1 MLRILWL
8 RWQKERKSKYPFMLC
23 LIDRILVM
31 VMRHGAKQTFK
42 KHGQESG
49 KIGATTGGTKRVRVS
64 GKGILNGLVL
74 TANRVV
80 AGFSLWSVAAGGWAL
95 AAESQAYVTNLKPTG
110 QADLDAALKSS
121 SDLLSLQATHAVG
134 PFALSGRIRN
144 DYDRLKTALESYGYY
159 EGTVKITLH
168 RDKSKDAVQMD
179 GLSPALSS
187 WIESVPDKEKITA
200 DISVEKGPLYHIGSV
215 KLVDDKNNG
224 VVDLTPKQKAA
235 FTLKPGD
242 TAVAETVLGAGGT
255 LLDALREDGHALA
268 KVEKPQAYL
277 RPQTRTLDVVYPVMP
292 GPVLNIGAI
301 DISGL
306 KRVHEPF
313 VRRQLTVKEGQ
324 LYQPSKIDAARQ
336 DLSGLG
342 VFSNV
347 GVKDGSTEPVNGT
360 MPLDFTFK
368 EAKRR
373 AIGAEAGYSTDL
385 GVRGGVTWT
394 HYNLLG
400 NAERLKLTALV
411 TGLGGSAQQGLGYDV
426 YADFFKPG
434 FYSRKQNL
442 SVRVEGLRQLFWS
455 YRQTAILV
463 RAGLT
468 RQIGKYWN
476 VNFGVSGEQEEI
488 EQFGVTRD
496 YTIGSI
502 PLGATFD
509 NTGLG
514 NPIEPATHG
523 IRANVNVSP
532 SISLGNKGSG
542 TSFFAIMNATASYYF
557 DLKHL
562 GISKPGRSILAI
574 RGTVGSIQGATTYD
588 IPPDQRLYAGG
599 SATVRGYR
607 WQGVGPQYGR
617 TRYAI
622 GGTSL
627 DAGTIEYRQR
637 LFKSFGM
644 AGFVDAGQVG
654 SSSSPFTGTL
664 RVGAGGGVRYYTPI
678 GPVRIDVAVPLNRA
692 PRGDKWDLYIGLGE
706 TF

>member
-1 MLRILWL
+1 
-8 RWQKERKSKYPFMLC
+8 
-23 LIDRILVM
+23 
-31 VMRHGAKQTFK
+31 MRM
-42 KHGQESG
+42 SG
-49 KIGATTGGTKRVRVS
+49 R
-64 GKGILNGLVL
+64 GILNGLVL
-74 TANRVV
+74 TADRVV
-80 AGFSLWSVAAGGWAL
+80 VGFSLWGVAAGGWSW
-95 AAESQAYVTNLKPTG
+95 AAETQAYVTNLKPTG
-110 QADLDAALKSS
+110 QADLDTALKSS
-121 SDLLSLQATHAVG
+121 SDLLGLQGTHAVG
-134 PFALSGRIRN
+134 PFALAGRVRN
-144 DYDRLKTALESYGYY
+144 EYDRLKSALESYGYY

-168 RDKSKDAVQMD
+168 RAKDKDAVVMD
-179 GLSPALSS
+179 GQSPALSN
-187 WIESVPDKEKITA
+187 WIESVPANEKVTA
-200 DISVEKGPLYHIGSV
+200 DISVEKGPLYHLGSV
-215 KLVDDKNNG
+215 KLVDEKTNG
-224 VVDLTPKQKAA
+224 PAELTPEQKAA
-235 FTLKPGD
+235 FTLKTGD
-242 TAVAETVLGAGGT
+242 AAEAETVLGAGGT

-268 KVEKPQAYL
+268 QVDKPQAYL
-277 RPQTRTLDVVYPVMP
+277 RPQTRTLDVVYPVSP
-292 GPVLNIGAI
+292 GPVLNVGRI
-301 DISGL
+301 DVSGL
-306 KRVHEPF
+306 KRVREPF
-313 VRRQLTVKEGQ
+313 VRRQLTLKEGQ

-336 DLSGLG
+336 DLTSLG

-347 GVKDGSTEPVNGT
+347 AVKDGATQPVNGT
-360 MPLDFTFK
+360 MPLDFTFQ

-373 AIGAEAGYSTDL
+373 SVGAEAGYSTDL

-442 SVRVEGLRQLFWS
+442 SVRVEALRQLFWS
-455 YRQTAILV
+455 YRQTAFLV
-463 RAGLT
+463 RAGIT
-468 RQIGKYWN
+468 RQIDRYWN
-476 VNFGVSGEQEEI
+476 VNFGVAGEQEQI

-496 YTIGSI
+496 YTIGSL

-509 NTGLG
+509 NTEVG

-523 IRANVNVSP
+523 VRANVNISP
-532 SISLGNKGSG
+532 SISLGSKGSG
-542 TSFFAIMNATASYYF
+542 TSFFTIMNASASYYF

-574 RGTVGSIQGATTYD
+574 RGTIGSIQGAGTYD
-588 IPPDQRLYAGG
+588 IPPDQRMYAGG

-627 DAGTIEYRQR
+627 DAGTVEYRQR

-678 GPVRIDVAVPLNRA
+678 GPVRVDVAVPLNR
-692 PRGDKWDLYIGLGE
+692 PHRGDKWDLYIGLGE

>member
-1 MLRILWL
+1 M
-8 RWQKERKSKYPFMLC
+8 
-23 LIDRILVM
+23 
-31 VMRHGAKQTFK
+31 
-42 KHGQESG
+42 SG
-49 KIGATTGGTKRVRVS
+49 R
-64 GKGILNGLVL
+64 GILNGLVL

-80 AGFSLWSVAAGGWAL
+80 VGFSLWSVAAGGWAW
-95 AAESQAYVTNLKPTG
+95 ASETQAYVTNLKPTG

-121 SDLLSLQATHAVG
+121 SDLLGLQGTHAVG
-134 PFALSGRIRN
+134 PFALAGRVRN
-144 DYDRLKTALESYGYY
+144 DYDRLKSALESYGYY

-168 RDKSKDAVQMD
+168 RAKGKDAVVMD
-179 GLSPALSS
+179 GLSPALSN
-187 WIESVPDKEKITA
+187 WIESVPANEKVTA
-200 DISVEKGPLYHIGSV
+200 DISVDKGPVYHLGSV
-215 KLVDDKNNG
+215 KLVDENTNG
-224 VVDLTPKQKAA
+224 PVELTSEQKAA
-235 FTLKPGD
+235 FTLKTGD
-242 TAVAETVLGAGGT
+242 AAQAETVLGAGGT

-268 KVEKPQAYL
+268 KVEKPRAYL
-277 RPQTRTLDVVYPVMP
+277 QPQTRTLDVVYPVSP
-292 GPVLNIGAI
+292 GPVLNVGRI
-301 DISGL
+301 DVSGL
-306 KRVHEPF
+306 KKVREPF
-313 VRRQLTVKEGQ
+313 VRRQLTLKEGQ
-324 LYQPSKIDAARQ
+324 LYQPSKIDSARQ
-336 DLSGLG
+336 DLTSLG

-347 GVKDGSTEPVNGT
+347 AVKDGATQAVNGT
-360 MPLDFTFK
+360 MPLNFTFQ

-373 AIGAEAGYSTDL
+373 SVGAEAGYSTDL

-442 SVRVEGLRQLFWS
+442 SVRVEALRQLFWS

-463 RAGLT
+463 RAGIT
-468 RQIGKYWN
+468 RQIGRYWN
-476 VNFGVSGEQEEI
+476 VNFGVAGEQEQI

-496 YTIGSI
+496 YTIGSL

-509 NTGLG
+509 NTQVG

-523 IRANVNVSP
+523 VRANVNISP

-542 TSFFAIMNATASYYF
+542 TSFFTIMNASAAYYF

-574 RGTVGSIQGATTYD
+574 RGTIGSIQGAGTYD

-627 DAGTIEYRQR
+627 DAGTVEYRQR

-678 GPVRIDVAVPLNRA
+678 GPVRVDVAVPLNRA
-692 PRGDKWDLYIGLGE
+692 HRGDKWDLYIGLGE